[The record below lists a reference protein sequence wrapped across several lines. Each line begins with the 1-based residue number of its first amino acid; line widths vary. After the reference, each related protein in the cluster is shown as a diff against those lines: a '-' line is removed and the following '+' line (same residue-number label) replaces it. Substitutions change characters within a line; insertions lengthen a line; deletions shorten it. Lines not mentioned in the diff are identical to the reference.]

1 VLGAVGGPGDAGEVH
16 EGLCRAAYWSPSL
29 AREFGATDV
38 VVIVA
43 ERGDEGVA
51 KIKQLTGGLVGP
63 AAGGSTISA

>member
-1 VLGAVGGPGDAGEVH
+1 M
-16 EGLCRAAYWSPSL
+16 

-43 ERGDEGVA
+43 ERSDEGVA